1 MKRCHKRGPCQIC
14 VGKAGHISY
23 YASMMAGLQRAT
35 GAARA
40 FQGFRFCHR
49 FGGFGYYFVVFIIFA
64 MIRSI
69 LRQFR
74 SFYTINS
81 QTLVYFVIFEINI

>member
-40 FQGFRFCHR
+40 FQGFRFWR
-49 FGGFGYYFVVFIIFA
+49 FWVLFCGFYYI
-64 MIRSI
+64 SND
-69 LRQFR
+69 QK
-74 SFYTINS
+74 
-81 QTLVYFVIFEINI
+81 YFKAVP